1 MGEKK
6 SSKKGDSR
14 SPKPFHLKDGK
25 PKLEPKASITQSG
38 SIDAPNWFSGF
49 WIQALVVFLLGV
61 GVYVKS
67 WQNEYAVDD
76 SFTIVENVYTQAGFS
91 GISHLLFKDSM
102 AGWQQ
107 EGSKSAVNY
116 YRPLALVTFAIEKGI
131 QGKNNPQ
138 VSHIINSLLYGLLL
152 IVLLSFLWL
161 ALRQKNP
168 FVTLGTVLLFAVHP
182 IHTEVVSNI
191 KSRDEILSFLF
202 GALTLMSLLRANDK
216 ADKFSIWQILTAFFY
231 FLALLAKENSVT
243 LLGIAPLALYIFRKQ
258 PLQRAITLC
267 WPLFVVFLGYLLL
280 RIGIIGFNLKLS
292 KPDPISNRFFEVDF
306 GQKYATIFYILLF
319 YIRILFLPHPLS
331 WDYSFKEISLH
342 SFTEPLPLISLF
354 LHFALLGYAL
364 IALKERKL
372 ISFAIGFYFISLS
385 LVSNLVIDIGGFVGE
400 RFLFQP
406 SFGFCLI
413 GGIGLHWLSQKLID
427 TKLRNLTY
435 VLPASLA
442 LAYLFI
448 GSYKTILR
456 SLEWKNNETLFI
468 RDAEASPKSAQANMA
483 CGSSCLTRA
492 KQETTPEAKKIWL
505 EKAIHHSKLAL
516 NIFPYY
522 AEPIYNIGMAY
533 TLLGDTQA
541 FSYWR
546 RLIQLAPNYPP
557 VQFIPKH
564 ESSLYLMLGNQN
576 WQNKNV
582 ATAQEYYRIAVEKAP
597 ENYAAWYH
605 LGLCYEVEKNYEQA
619 LTCMEKAVALNPKES
634 AFWYALGIMA
644 INANQ
649 KDKAR
654 AAWEKTLTL
663 APQNEAAKKNLELL
677 R

>member
-6 SSKKGDSR
+6 SSQKRGGPL
-14 SPKPFHLKDGK
+14 PKSFHSKAD
-25 PKLEPKASITQSG
+25 EPKTGQKPNITQSRTIG
-38 SIDAPNWFSGF
+38 APNWFSGF
-49 WIQALVVFLLGV
+49 WLQALLVFLLGT

-76 SFTIVENVYTQAGFS
+76 SFTIVENIHTQAGFS
-91 GISHLLFKDSM
+91 GIPRLLFKDSM
-102 AGWQQ
+102 DGWQQ

-138 VSHIINSLLYGLLL
+138 LSHIINSLLYGLLL
-152 IVLLSFLWL
+152 VVLLSFLRL
-161 ALRQKNP
+161 AIEAPNP

-182 IHTEVVSNI
+182 IHTEVVANI

-202 GALTLMSLLRANDK
+202 GALTLISLFRANAK
-216 ADKFSIWQILTAFFY
+216 VSKFSIWQILTAVFY
-231 FLALLAKENSVT
+231 LLALLAKENSVT
-243 LLGIAPLALYIFRKQ
+243 LLGIAPLALYVFRKQ
-258 PLQRAITLC
+258 PLQRAVTSC
-267 WPLFVVFLGYLLL
+267 WPLLIVFLGYLLL

-292 KPDPISNRFFEVDF
+292 KPDPISNRFFEVNF
-306 GQKYATIFYILLF
+306 WQKYATIFYILLF

-342 SFTEPLPLISLF
+342 SFTEPLPTISLF
-354 LHFALLGYAL
+354 LHLALLGYTL
-364 IALKERKL
+364 GALKERKL
-372 ISFAIGFYFISLS
+372 IGFAISFYFISLS

-413 GGIGLHWLSQKLID
+413 GGIGLHWLSQKIMG
-427 TKLRNLTY
+427 TNLRNLTHI
-435 VLPASLA
+435 LPASLL

-456 SLEWKNNETLFI
+456 SQEWKNNETLFI
-468 RDAEASPKSAQANMA
+468 RDAEASPRSAQANMA
-483 CGSSCLTRA
+483 CGSSCIKIA
-492 KQETTPEAKKIWL
+492 KQETAAEAKKMWL
-505 EKAIHHSKLAL
+505 EKAIYHSKLAL
-516 NIFPYY
+516 AIFPYY

-546 RLIQLAPNYPP
+546 KLIQLAPDYPP

-582 ATAQEYYRIAVEKAP
+582 ATAKEYYRIAVEKAP

-605 LGLCYEVEKNYEQA
+605 LGLCYETERNYIQA
-619 LTCMEKAVALNPKES
+619 LACLEKAVNLNPQEA
-634 AFWYALGIMA
+634 AFWYALGVMA
-644 INANQ
+644 ANANQ
-649 KDKAR
+649 RDKAL
-654 AAWEKTLTL
+654 AAWEKTLKL
-663 APQNEAAKKNLELL
+663 DPKNEAAKRNLELL